1 MTGRDFDGIVI
12 TFVRCWPSWLA
23 VVVNNAYATPFFTTT
38 VIILDGFTFTCAA
51 FLRKGS
57 QEERRKSALTSIQA
71 IMLLI
76 ISVQSIKHWTICQ

>member
-51 FLRKGS
+51 FLRKDS
-57 QEERRKSALTSIQA
+57 QEKRK
-71 IMLLI
+71 
-76 ISVQSIKHWTICQ
+76 KNRH